1 MGISDVLKRIFGSKA
16 ISKDSKDST
25 GHSGSEDTEA
35 NDAVSE
41 NIQYIEPVPSTQE
54 DVLDYLMQNPSGITF
69 VHGKAGSGKSYLI
82 RKIENQ
88 IQGCQVLTPTNLA
101 ATLYSRA
108 RTLHSFFYKC
118 FDNLEEGYQNPQ
130 NVTEASTLGFNAL
143 DGVSLIV
150 FDEISMVR
158 SDTFEMMHEICRTV
172 KHNNLPFGGIPI
184 VIVGDLFQLPPI
196 VTTEAENEYL
206 KKEYGGIYFFNSP
219 VIQNNIKDIR
229 LFELTKSFRQQ
240 NDANYLRILDA
251 FRKPLT
257 SAEKLALIQELNTRV
272 VSEIPEKAIYITSS
286 NEQVCNVNT
295 AKLAQL
301 PGNTTVLDAEYTIRL
316 LDDSG
321 YVVVKHSELPTDRNI
336 QPIIIPSSC
345 DGELSFKIGARV
357 MFCKSSKRWGYNN
370 GEFGVIT
377 DFDGKS
383 FAIKKDQGGYIVQCP
398 NPNDRYNYL
407 QMTDY
412 RFNMEYDET
421 THRLQR
427 IKPYV
432 QKTVQFP
439 IKLAYAFTIHKSQ
452 GQTYDEIVLDLSSHI
467 FAPGQLYV
475 ALSRVKTLA
484 GLYLTK
490 PIAFSDIISDNEVF
504 RFLIQLRMDY
514 YAPNHP
520 LATRPKGSKD
530 TPLCKSFIAYVDKNE
545 EESRTAEY
553 LKYVTTCYSD
563 LATANQTQLAALE
576 LLKIV
581 EIICANYETKAYEPL
596 LLQLCGDLTDIKHCN
611 TLFNAIFEVY
621 TDVIKGPRK
630 QLVKDN
636 KFTY

>member
-1 MGISDVLKRIFGSKA
+1 MGISDALKRIFGSKF
-16 ISKDSKDST
+16 KGEDSIDENESSAKSDET
-25 GHSGSEDTEA
+25 
-35 NDAVSE
+35 VSE

-54 DVLDYLMQNPSGITF
+54 DVMDYLMQNPSGITF

-143 DGVSLIV
+143 DGVTMLV

-158 SDTFEMMHEICRTV
+158 SDTFEMMHEICRKV
-172 KHNNLPFGGIPI
+172 MHNDMPFGGIPI
-184 VIVGDLFQLPPI
+184 VIVGDMFQLPPI

-206 KKEYGGIYFFNSP
+206 KKEYGGIYFFNSH
-219 VIQNNIKDIR
+219 VIQNNIKDIK
-229 LFELTKSFRQQ
+229 LFELTKSFRQL
-240 NDANYLRILDA
+240 NDANYLKILDA
-251 FRKPLT
+251 FRKPLS
-257 SAEKLALIQELNTRV
+257 SAEKLSLIQQLNTRV

-316 LDDSG
+316 LDNSD
-321 YVVVKHSELPTDRNI
+321 YVLVKHSELPTDRNI

-345 DGELSFKIGARV
+345 DGQLSFKIGARV

-383 FAIKKDQGGYIVQCP
+383 FTIKKDHGGYIVQCP

-412 RFNMEYDET
+412 RFNMEYDEP

-504 RFLIQLRMDY
+504 RFLFQLRMTNNANN
-514 YAPNHP
+514 APIP
-520 LATRPKGSKD
+520 TRPKGSKIN
-530 TPLCKSFIAYVDKNE
+530 PLSKSFISYVEKNE
-545 EESRTAEY
+545 TEPRIAEF
-553 LKYVTTCYSD
+553 LKYIATCYSD
-563 LATANQTQLAALE
+563 LATANEPQLAAVE

-581 EIICANYETKAYEPL
+581 EIICANYETKAYDSL
-596 LLQLCGDLTDIKHCN
+596 LLQLCDDLTDIKHCN
-611 TLFNAIFEVY
+611 TLFNVIFEVY

>member
-1 MGISDVLKRIFGSKA
+1 MGISDALKRIFGSKF
-16 ISKDSKDST
+16 KGEDSIDENESSAKSDET
-25 GHSGSEDTEA
+25 
-35 NDAVSE
+35 VSE

-54 DVLDYLMQNPSGITF
+54 DVMDYLMQNPSGITF

-88 IQGCQVLTPTNLA
+88 ISGCQVLTPTNLA

-143 DGVSLIV
+143 DGVTLLV

-158 SDTFEMMHEICRTV
+158 SDTFEMMHEICRKV
-172 KHNNLPFGGIPI
+172 MHNDMPFGGIPI

-206 KKEYGGIYFFNSP
+206 KKEYGGIYFFNSH
-219 VIQNNIKDIR
+219 VIQNNIKDIK
-229 LFELTKSFRQQ
+229 LFELTKSFRQL
-240 NDANYLRILDA
+240 NDANYLKILDA
-251 FRKPLT
+251 FRKPLS
-257 SAEKLALIQELNTRV
+257 SAEKLSLIQQLNTRV

-316 LDDSG
+316 LDNSD
-321 YVVVKHSELPTDRNI
+321 YVLVKHSELPTDRNI

-345 DGELSFKIGARV
+345 DGQLSFKIGARV

-383 FAIKKDQGGYIVQCP
+383 FTIKKDHGGYIVQCP

-412 RFNMEYDET
+412 RFNMEYDEP

-504 RFLIQLRMDY
+504 RFLFQLRMTNNT
-514 YAPNHP
+514 ANNPVS
-520 LATRPKGSKD
+520 TRPKGSKIN
-530 TPLCKSFIAYVDKNE
+530 PLCKSFIAYVDRNE
-545 EESRTAEY
+545 TEPRMAEF
-553 LKYVTTCYSD
+553 LKYIATCYSD
-563 LATANQTQLAALE
+563 LATANEPQLAAVE

-581 EIICANYETKAYEPL
+581 EIICANYETKAYELL

>member
-1 MGISDVLKRIFGSKA
+1 MGISDALKRIFGSKF
-16 ISKDSKDST
+16 KGEDSIDENESSAKSDET
-25 GHSGSEDTEA
+25 
-35 NDAVSE
+35 VSE

-54 DVLDYLMQNPSGITF
+54 DVMDYLMQNPSGITF
-69 VHGKAGSGKSYLI
+69 IHGKAGSGKSYLI

-88 IQGCQVLTPTNLA
+88 ISGCQVLTPTNLA

-143 DGVSLIV
+143 DGVTMLV

-172 KHNNLPFGGIPI
+172 KHNNLPFGGIP
-184 VIVGDLFQLPPI
+184 VVLVGDLFQLPPI

-206 KKEYGGIYFFNSP
+206 KKEYGGIYFFNSH
-219 VIQNNIKDIR
+219 VIQNNIKDIK
-229 LFELTKSFRQQ
+229 LFELTKSFRQL
-240 NDANYLRILDA
+240 NDANYLKILDA
-251 FRKPLT
+251 FRKPLS
-257 SAEKLALIQELNTRV
+257 SAEKLSLIQQLNTRV

-316 LDDSG
+316 LDNSD
-321 YVVVKHSELPTDRNI
+321 YVLVKHSELPTDRDI

-357 MFCKSSKRWGYNN
+357 MFCKSCKRWGYNN

-383 FAIKKDQGGYIVQCP
+383 FTIKKDHGGYIVQCP

-427 IKPYV
+427 IKPYA

-504 RFLIQLRMDY
+504 RFLFQLRMTNNANN
-514 YAPNHP
+514 APIP
-520 LATRPKGSKD
+520 TRPKDSKIN
-530 TPLCKSFIAYVDKNE
+530 PLCKSFIAYVDRNE
-545 EESRTAEY
+545 TEPRMAEF
-553 LKYVTTCYSD
+553 LKYIATCYSD
-563 LATANQTQLAALE
+563 LATANEPQLAAVE

-581 EIICANYETKAYEPL
+581 EIICANYETKAYEPM

>member
-1 MGISDVLKRIFGSKA
+1 MGISDALKRIFGSKA
-16 ISKDSKDST
+16 ISEDSKDST

-35 NDAVSE
+35 NDPDSE

-54 DVLDYLMQNPSGITF
+54 EVLNYLMQNPSGITF

-88 IQGCQVLTPTNLA
+88 IPGCQVLTPTNLA

-118 FDNLEEGYQNPQ
+118 FDNLEEGYQNPR
-130 NVTEASTLGFNAL
+130 NVTEASTLGFNAI
-143 DGVSLIV
+143 DGVSMLV

-206 KKEYGGIYFFNSP
+206 NKEYGGIYFFNSH
-219 VIQNNIKDIR
+219 VIQNNIKNIK
-229 LFELTKSFRQQ
+229 LFELTKSFRQL

-251 FRKPLT
+251 FRKPLS

-272 VSEIPEKAIYITSS
+272 VSNIPEKAIYITSS

-504 RFLIQLRMDY
+504 RFLFQIRM
-514 YAPNHP
+514 ANNTANNPVS
-520 LATRPKGSKD
+520 TRPKGSKIN
-530 TPLCKSFIAYVDKNE
+530 PLCKSFIAYVDRNE
-545 EESRTAEY
+545 TEPRMAEF
-553 LKYVTTCYSD
+553 LKYIATCYSD
-563 LATANQTQLAALE
+563 LATANEPQLAAVE

-581 EIICANYETKAYEPL
+581 EIICANYETKAYEPMF
-596 LLQLCGDLTDIKHCN
+596 LQLCGDLTDIKHCN